1 MRRLFLSAFAR
12 VESWHHAHGTA
23 AVVLCA
29 ISMLA
34 STGQA
39 SGAAE
44 KAAQS
49 ADKAATSADRAPKHG
64 GSTKPTRPA
73 PAGSGLDRQ
82 AEAWVRRTLG
92 RMTLAEKVGQLVVPG
107 LSGVYTPLDSAAE
120 EKLER
125 LVREGHVGGFHV
137 FGGGESLPPVLL
149 NPVYGTSGGRATRG
163 DPLAIAVLLNRL
175 QRASAAPLLFTADFE
190 GGAGYI
196 VAGATRLPRAMAL
209 GATRDEGLAARAGR
223 LAAAE
228 GRALGVDVDF
238 YPVVDVNNNPMNPII
253 NIRSFGEDP
262 AFVGR
267 MATAYLKG
275 VQAGGMLAT
284 AKHFPGHGDTTTDT
298 HLDLAVIE
306 HPRERLEAVELVPF
320 KAAIA
325 AGVDAVMTTHIR
337 LPALDP
343 TEGLPATLSRP
354 IVTGLLR
361 TQLGF
366 DGLVFTDSMS
376 MHAIS
381 RRFGNDKAAAMA
393 VGAGV
398 DVVLDPPDPDAA
410 LRAIR
415 QAVERGDV
423 ARDQLDRSVE
433 RLLRAKARLGLHR
446 ARTVDVEAVPSALG
460 GRAREAV
467 AAEVASKAITLLKDD
482 RGHVPLRPAAGTRML
497 VLSVIDYAS
506 GWREG
511 APGRVFVPEMKK
523 RFPDTTAIEVTDRA
537 TAAEMDLVRA
547 LARRSDAVVAAT
559 YVRIAAGSGRLGLG
573 EAQIALLE
581 QLAADKAKPMAT
593 IAFGSP
599 YVGELAPKVPAVL
612 LAYEY
617 GDAPEAAAVRA
628 LCGEAPIGGKLPVT
642 IPGLFPAGHGLERT
656 AVAAGAPTASPT
668 PK

>member
-1 MRRLFLSAFAR
+1 
-12 VESWHHAHGTA
+12 
-23 AVVLCA
+23 
-29 ISMLA
+29 
-34 STGQA
+34 
-39 SGAAE
+39 
-44 KAAQS
+44 
-49 ADKAATSADRAPKHG
+49 
-64 GSTKPTRPA
+64 
-73 PAGSGLDRQ
+73 
-82 AEAWVRRTLG
+82 
-92 RMTLAEKVGQLVVPG
+92 
-107 LSGVYTPLDSAAE
+107 
-120 EKLER
+120 
-125 LVREGHVGGFHV
+125 VREGHVGGFHV
-137 FGGGESLPPVLL
+137 FGGGEALPSVLL
-149 NPVYGTSGGRATRG
+149 NPVYGTSGGRATKG

-175 QRASAAPLLFTADFE
+175 QRASADPLLFTADFE

-209 GATRDEGLAARAGR
+209 GATRDEGLAERAGR
-223 LAAAE
+223 LAAGE
-228 GRALGVDVDF
+228 GRALGVHVDF

-262 AFVGR
+262 EFVGR

-284 AKHFPGHGDTTTDT
+284 AKHFPGHGDTATDT

-306 HPRERLEAVELVPF
+306 HPRERLEKVELVPF
-320 KAAIA
+320 EAVIA

-361 TQLGF
+361 KQLGF

-376 MHAIS
+376 MYAIS

-398 DVVLDPPDPDAA
+398 DVVLDPPDPEAA
-410 LRAIR
+410 LRGVR
-415 QAVERGDV
+415 QAVERGEI
-423 ARDQLDRSVE
+423 AREQVDRSVE
-433 RLLRAKARLGLHR
+433 RLLRTKARLGLQR
-446 ARTVDVEAVPSALG
+446 ARTVDVEAVPAALG

-467 AAEVASKAITLLKDD
+467 AAEVASKAVTLVKDD
-482 RGHVPLRPAAGTRML
+482 RGQVPLRLPAGTRML

-511 APGRVFVPEMKK
+511 PPGRVFVPEMKK
-523 RFPDTTAIEVTDRA
+523 RFPETTAIEVTDRT
-537 TAAEMDLVRA
+537 TAAEMDLIRA
-547 LARRSDAVVAAT
+547 LARRSDAIVAAT
-559 YVRIAAGSGRLGLG
+559 YVRVAAGSARLGLG
-573 EAQIALLE
+573 EPQIALLE

-593 IAFGSP
+593 VAFGSP
-599 YVGELAPKVPAVL
+599 YVGDLAPKVPAVL
-612 LAYEY
+612 LTYEY

-642 IPGLFPAGHGLERT
+642 IPGLFTVGHGLERA
-656 AVAAGAPTASPT
+656 AVAPGAPAASPV